1 MSVFASCTGIVVLL
15 KQLQHDLQTKMN
27 RSLATPFESTADA
40 VNHVAQVRVLLDIF
54 LPERPGMHAA
64 SLHAAIAIRVH
75 DVYCSLEHSMVLMIQ
90 KTGISSVLLQDM
102 PFVTQAM
109 KLVEQYSRL
118 CEIGQRL
125 CEIGQRLKLDVS
137 QDSSKGSDVHQMRMR
152 LCASM
157 VQLLVPITCVSD
169 INCNVIAAFRKTAL
183 MNGLR

>member
-1 MSVFASCTGIVVLL
+1 MQVALLGMIVL
-15 KQLQHDLQTKMN
+15 KQLEHVLQTRMN

-40 VNHVAQVRVLLDIF
+40 VNLVAQVRVLLDIL

-64 SLHAAIAIRVH
+64 SLHAAIAIRVQY
-75 DVYCSLEHSMVLMIQ
+75 VYCSLEHSKVLMIQ
-90 KTGISSVLLQDM
+90 KTGISSALLQDM

-118 CEIGQRL
+118 CEISQRL
-125 CEIGQRLKLDVS
+125 ELDVS

-169 INCNVIAAFRKTAL
+169 INCNLIAAFRKTAL